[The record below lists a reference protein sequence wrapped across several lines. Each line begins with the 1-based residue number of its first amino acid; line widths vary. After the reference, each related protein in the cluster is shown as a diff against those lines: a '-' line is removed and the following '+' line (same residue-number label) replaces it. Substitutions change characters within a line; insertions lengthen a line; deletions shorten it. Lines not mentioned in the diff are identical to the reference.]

1 MKNTITMAIKNC
13 VLLVCCTCIMVTSFS
28 CKKYLDKKPT
38 QNMVIPESLADLQ
51 AVMDNQN
58 INDATSSLF
67 LEIVSDNYYLTTTS
81 WQGLHQDFSKTYI
94 WDKDAKITLNNG
106 GWSAPYEGV
115 YYANFVLD
123 LLPKV
128 KYDESE
134 QADYNYI
141 KGTALFVRA
150 FLFHELT
157 QLYCKPYS
165 AEAANEPGIVLRMTP
180 EVDAPIARSTV
191 QQTYDQIIND
201 IKAAID
207 LLPLT
212 NSNVMRPG
220 KAAAYGLLSRVYLTM
235 RDFENA
241 ERAVNSTLS
250 INSSLLDYNSL
261 TPVSNPV
268 LPNNPLTNPEILF
281 INVATPTIF
290 NNSHIAIVDSV
301 LYKSYD
307 GNDLRK
313 TVYYGLTGA
322 NPYWKGSYYANG
334 TEYGIFNG
342 IATDELYLIRA
353 ECRARSGNIT
363 GAMDDLNALLKKRW
377 KTGTF
382 TNITAINSNDALN
395 KVLVERRKELAF
407 RGLRWSDLR
416 RYNLDGNGITLKR
429 IVNNTEYTLPPNDLR
444 WVLLIPEV
452 EINRS
457 GIQQNPR

>member
-1 MKNTITMAIKNC
+1 MKKTIIPATRTW
-13 VLLVCCTCIMVTSFS
+13 VVWVCWTIIMITQLS
-28 CKKYLDKKPT
+28 CKKYLDKKPS
-38 QNMVIPESLADLQ
+38 QNLTVPSTLADLQ
-51 AVMDNQN
+51 AVLDNQN
-58 INDATSSLF
+58 INHSSSGY
-67 LEIVSDNYYLTTTS
+67 LEIVADNYYLTTTS
-81 WQGLHQDFSKTYI
+81 WQGLIQDYRKTYT
-94 WDKDAKITLNNG
+94 WDKEAKITVAND
-106 GWSAPYEGV
+106 GWNTPYQAI

-123 LLPKV
+123 LLPKI
-128 KYDESE
+128 KYGEGE
-134 QADYNYI
+134 LTDYNNI
-141 KGTALFVRA
+141 KGTALFSRA
-150 FLFHELT
+150 FMFHELA

-165 AEAANEPGIVLRMTP
+165 TDAANEPGIVLRMTS
-180 EVDAPIARSTV
+180 EVDAPVFRSTV

-201 IKAAID
+201 IKAAIE

-212 NSNVMRPG
+212 SINAMRPG
-220 KAAAYGLLSRVYLTM
+220 KAAAYGLLGRVYLSM
-235 RDFENA
+235 RNYVNA
-241 ERAVNSTLS
+241 ESAANSALSVNSA
-250 INSSLLDYNSL
+250 LLDYNSL
-261 TPVSNPV
+261 TPAINPV
-268 LPNNPLTNPEILF
+268 LPINPLGNAEILF
-281 INVATPTIF
+281 ISETTPIIF
-290 NNSHIAIVDSV
+290 NASRIAIVDSA

-313 TVYYGLTGA
+313 SIFFGL
-322 NPYWKGSYYANG
+322 NSSIPYWKGSYYGNG
-334 TEYGIFNG
+334 IDHGVFDG

-382 TNITAINSNDALN
+382 TSITAADISDAVS
-395 KVLVERRKELAF
+395 KVHVERRKELAF

-416 RYNLDGNGITLKR
+416 RLNLEGNDITLKR